1 MVINFRHVGPGGR
14 RLDNVLILIFWE
26 GGHITVHVRPISIT
40 LPHCRPM
47 IPPKHAFT
55 WSCVN
60 QLSFIPLGSDVFWAI
75 VAIAGR
81 WRRSTTRAQRRI
93 SPHLRRIRLRIFA
106 HGANL
111 YTRRRDAEAGPTV
124 LVSHH
129 LGGLLP
135 RVGCPL
141 SLSLPVTT
149 HVHATPHFHFCMCS
163 KPSTCRKR
171 SSIFICFAKHLLIQ
185 DHPRFLKSLKRF

>member
-26 GGHITVHVRPISIT
+26 GGHITVHVRPISIA

-129 LGGLLP
+129 LGGLP
-135 RVGCPL
+135 PWVGCPPLISHCHFFFIAGHHTRHAATFTFVCHVIKTINL
-141 SLSLPVTT
+141 SKTVVKL
-149 HVHATPHFHFCMCS
+149 H
-163 KPSTCRKR
+163 
-171 SSIFICFAKHLLIQ
+171 
-185 DHPRFLKSLKRF
+185 

>member
-26 GGHITVHVRPISIT
+26 GGHITVHVRPISIA

-75 VAIAGR
+75 VAIAGAVAEVDDTCPTANFATFEENHCSWGQPVHEEKR
-81 WRRSTTRAQRRI
+81 CRGWADGTSKSSSWWAAAVGRMST
-93 SPHLRRIRLRIFA
+93 
-106 HGANL
+106 
-111 YTRRRDAEAGPTV
+111 
-124 LVSHH
+124 SH
-129 LGGLLP
+129 
-135 RVGCPL
+135 L
-141 SLSLPVTT
+141 SLSFFFIAGHHTRHAATFTFVC
-149 HVHATPHFHFCMCS
+149 HVIKTINLS
-163 KPSTCRKR
+163 KTVVK
-171 SSIFICFAKHLLIQ
+171 LY
-185 DHPRFLKSLKRF
+185 